1 MKNICIIRNASFS
14 QNAMM
19 HRIVT
24 ALVDIS
30 NLIVVSRERDRLNK
44 QYECKKVN
52 FQNNTI
58 ENYSLNIRSDY
69 GKGINNLIPLLLYQ
83 FQLFKVLYKTRKKF
97 DVIHAIDFDSGLV
110 ACLFCMLFKKKYVY
124 HIADFYIESRQGIPN
139 VVKKVIKALD
149 FFVIK
154 KAEVTILC
162 TENRREQIKGSSPN
176 KIEIIHNVPTIDKE
190 ASQNII
196 AEKNSELTLCY
207 IGTLGETRFLKEM
220 IEAVSRRPND
230 LKLIVG
236 GYGKLE
242 DYIKDKSLKYE
253 NIQFIGKVNYL
264 DTFDFYS
271 SSDIM
276 VAVYDPR
283 IKNHKYSA
291 PNKFYESILLKK
303 PIIVGN
309 DTGIDELVRE
319 HDIGFIIDY
328 DYKEFI
334 NTLDEIKSTPAL
346 LEQKRENI
354 DKISSLYS
362 WEKMKGKIREV
373 YKLIK

>member
-124 HIADFYIESRQGIPN
+124 HIADFYIESRQGIPT

-303 PIIVGN
+303 PIIVGK

-334 NTLDEIKSTPAL
+334 NTLDEIKSTPAI